1 MQIYTIYLIFARVLN
16 LYKMSTF
23 REIIYMILD
32 EMKISTDDSY
42 FTEDHIMYL
51 INKYRVLILKQRYS
65 DIKKQIPESNYQT
78 ICLDLIEVPA
88 ISGEPC
94 EGGSYLRSKEK
105 VPFLMQIG
113 VPKIYPIDYY
123 QGEITYVSR
132 ERMRYVGY
140 NKYLKNIIYASIG
153 PDNYLYFKSFNPQ
166 YLYLEKARMTGIFE
180 DPQAASELQCP
191 DENGDT
197 VCDVLDKTFPI
208 EDALIPP
215 MIELVVK
222 ELLSAEYIKK
232 DEENNAKDDLPDE
245 NRK

>member
-1 MQIYTIYLIFARVLN
+1 
-16 LYKMSTF
+16 MSTF

-42 FTEDHIMYL
+42 FTEDHIMYI

>member
-1 MQIYTIYLIFARVLN
+1 
-16 LYKMSTF
+16 MSTYK
-23 REIIYMILD
+23 ELVYMVLD
-32 EMKISTDDSY
+32 ELKSYSDDAVY
-42 FTEDHIMYL
+42 TEDHVIFL
-51 INKYRVLILKQRYS
+51 LRNYRTFLLKQRYS

-105 VPFLMQIG
+105 IPFLMKIG
-113 VPKIYPIDYY
+113 IPRVYPVDYY

-140 NKYLKNIIYASIG
+140 NKYLQNIIYCSLG

-166 YLYLEKARMTGIFE
+166 YLYLEKVRMTGIFE
-180 DPQAASELQCP
+180 DPEAASELQCP

-197 VCDVLDKTFPI
+197 TCDILDMEFPI
-208 EDALIPP
+208 EDALVPP

-222 ELLSAEYIKK
+222 ELLGAEYRPK
-232 DEENNAKDDLPDE
+232 DETNDAKDDLSDVST
-245 NRK
+245 KQ

>member
-1 MQIYTIYLIFARVLN
+1 
-16 LYKMSTF
+16 MSTYK
-23 REIIYMILD
+23 ELIYMCVD
-32 EMKISTDDSY
+32 ELKLYSDDASY
-42 FTEDHIMYL
+42 TEEHVIFL
-51 INKYRVLILKQRYS
+51 LGKYRTFLLKQKYS

-105 VPFLMQIG
+105 IPFLMKIG
-113 VPKIYPIDYY
+113 NPKVYPVDYY

-197 VCDVLDKTFPI
+197 ICDILDKTFPI
-208 EDALIPP
+208 EEALIPP

-222 ELLSAEYIKK
+222 ELLGAEYRPK
-232 DEENNAKDDLPDE
+232 DESNDAKDELSE
-245 NRK
+245 VSSK

>member
-1 MQIYTIYLIFARVLN
+1 MTY
-16 LYKMSTF
+16 
-23 REIIYMILD
+23 REIVYMILD
-32 EMKISTDDSY
+32 EIKSVRDDAF
-42 FTEDHIMYL
+42 FTEDHIIFL
-51 INKYRVLILKQRYS
+51 IGKLRTFLIKQRYS

-105 VPFLMQIG
+105 IPFLMKIG
-113 VPKIYPIDYY
+113 NPKVYPVDYY

-191 DENGDT
+191 DKNGDT
-197 VCDVLDKTFPI
+197 VCDILDRTFPI
-208 EDALIPP
+208 EEALIPP

-222 ELLSAEYIKK
+222 ELLGAEYRPK
-232 DEENNAKDDLPDE
+232 DEANDAKDELSE
-245 NRK
+245 VSSK

>member
-1 MQIYTIYLIFARVLN
+1 MV
-16 LYKMSTF
+16 
-23 REIIYMILD
+23 LD
-32 EMKISTDDSY
+32 ELKLYSDDASY
-42 FTEDHIMYL
+42 TEEHVMFL
-51 INKYRVLILKQRYS
+51 LGKYRTFLLKQRYS
-65 DIKKQIPESNYQT
+65 DVKKQIPESNYQT

-94 EGGSYLRSKEK
+94 EGGSYLRSKGK
-105 VPFLMQIG
+105 IPFLMKIG
-113 VPKIYPIDYY
+113 NPKIYPVDYY

-191 DENGDT
+191 NENGNT
-197 VCDVLDKTFPI
+197 VCDILDREFPI
-208 EDALIPP
+208 EDSLVPQLVQ
-215 MIELVVK
+215 LVVQ
-222 ELLSAEYIKK
+222 ELYNHSRSEE
-232 DEENNAKDDLPDE
+232 DDENNAKDDLSNE
-245 NRK
+245 KK